1 MKQSIMTLAFDIPA
15 APASALTV
23 WDPRWKLAALM
34 PAALLLAL
42 VQTPLPA
49 ASAFAGSLALVQLA
63 RLSWPWLA
71 RRLTWTAL
79 FLALFLIWLPFL
91 PDPAG
96 EVIDL
101 DWLRLSLTGLE
112 RFAAVL
118 LKTLAVVTLS
128 LILLA
133 TAPLY
138 DTLKAA
144 QSLRVPGIL
153 VQLVLLSLRYVFLL
167 ADEFLRLRT
176 ALRVRGYRN
185 RADLHSW
192 RTAGQ
197 VAGTLLVRGH
207 ERGERVHQAMRCR
220 GFDGTYHTL
229 HDFTATWRDAA
240 LAVLVLAAAGGLL
253 AWDLWRR

>member
-1 MKQSIMTLAFDIPA
+1 MTLAFDIPA
-15 APASALTV
+15 ARVSALTTL
-23 WDPRWKLAALM
+23 DPRWKLVALVPAAILLALLRTPA
-34 PAALLLAL
+34 PAAL
-42 VQTPLPA
+42 
-49 ASAFAGSLALVQLA
+49 AFLGSLFLAQLA
-63 RLSWPWLA
+63 RLPWPWLG
-71 RRLTWTAL
+71 RRLGWTAL
-79 FLALFLIWLPFL
+79 LLTLFLVWLPLL
-91 PDPAG
+91 PDPSG
-96 EVIDL
+96 EVL
-101 DWLRLSLTGLE
+101 ELGRLRLSLSGLE
-112 RFAAVL
+112 RFAATL
-118 LKTLAVVTLS
+118 CKTLAIVTLF

-144 QSLRVPGIL
+144 QSLRLPGIL
-153 VQLVLLSLRYVFLL
+153 VQLVLLTLRYVFLL

-229 HDFTATWRDAA
+229 HDFQTSWRDAA
-240 LAVLVLAAAGGLL
+240 FAALVLAAAAGLL